1 MRVRRGGIVV
11 LALVLVAGVVAPGAA
26 VSDPGG
32 SGDGLVAVGPEG
44 FSDVDE
50 GSVHGSAVGVLAASG
65 VFGGT
70 ECGEGLFCPDEPLRR
85 SVMAVWL
92 VRILDGADTT
102 PVVSGVFSDVDY
114 AEGYAPFA
122 DRLSELGVTRGC
134 ATGPLR
140 YCPDRS
146 VTRGQMAAFLVRA
159 FGLEAGSAA
168 GFTDVETGHTFVDD
182 IDALAAS
189 RITAGCATGPLRYC
203 PERHVTRAQMATFLA
218 RAAGLV
224 DLPAPVG
231 TQPEQPPPF
240 DPFSTPTV
248 SDIDLERL
256 ADAVETLD
264 EEAVCPPTR
273 VRGSLADVAE
283 VVRISGGCLYVE
295 YVPLGGRTVDQV
307 REELASDP
315 EVHAVDL
322 PVIDVYPSDF
332 PYDDKEQWHLERIE
346 ANNLWYG
353 GVGADGLRVLSGWP
367 AGADVVVAVI
377 DDGVDGSHPD
387 LDANLITRGDSCHR
401 SPHKNNKGELND
413 HGTHVAG
420 IIGAERNGRDVV
432 GVAPDARILPIK
444 IHFSDDFEKDQE
456 GEFIEDSNGDRIPL
470 DSHCYS
476 LVRSTA
482 DAVRLAIE
490 QGADVINMSYGGPI
504 RSMTDEAV
512 LRAAMMRDIV
522 PVAAAGNCG
531 RNTAASLNAN
541 NCSSMHN
548 LAKYPAAY
556 PGVIAVANTTVNASG
571 DDERAATSTANRHV
585 GIAAPGSG
593 ILSTV
598 PTNSCGLLNLFTCT
612 TADKTGTSMAA
623 PVIAGVV
630 AHMKARFPKASVS
643 EIRQALY
650 ATAQQP
656 GSGGTGRWTPEFGW
670 GIVTPAHAI
679 WDLTKYFFS
688 CDAVLGQDR
697 GLVAYDIDVDIDA
710 DGDTVHDD
718 RVELFER
725 RDVWVADGNG
735 DVWCRVAHN
744 AAHPAWSPDG
754 QHLTFAHR
762 LPDPHQVLA
771 TNDEGHTVLKWV
783 DEGRVDIWAMPAA
796 GGPWRRVTDTE
807 AEEYD
812 LDWSRSGQIV
822 YTANTGA
829 GFEIWVVDA
838 SGDTPPRNLT
848 GHLAG
853 SQFQPSWSP
862 VGTRIAYA
870 SDQDGD
876 NDIWVMNADGTGHRN
891 LTTGNITVDGR
902 SLADSKE
909 EQPAWSP
916 DGTRIVYVS
925 DRSGGDNDVWVM
937 NADGTGHRVL
947 HDNNGPESKP
957 EWSPDGSRIIF
968 VHNTGRP
975 GTDDDIWTMDAKT
988 GLDWELI
995 TTATAEDLRFNAAA
1009 ESNPAWSPTD
1019 APPPDDR
1026 QVRIWWGSDAT
1037 SRPDCPTGEVCLD
1050 LRYEFIGTWDPA
1062 PYTLECWSGNN
1073 RSWVGQWSGQPEHGC
1088 YYWGEPA
1095 HVVIDGIQ
1103 SNTIT
1108 WTAPPPPDD
1117 RQIRIWWGSD
1127 ATSRADCPTGETCWN
1142 LRYEYIGTWEQPPYT
1157 LECWVDGQQGDVFS
1171 WSGRETTGCYY
1182 WGAGTAQVII
1192 DDVRSNQLT
1201 IPTPDDREVKIFWGS
1216 DASSRTD
1223 CPTGETCLYLQYEYI
1238 GSWDP
1243 PPYTLECWTGNN
1255 RAWTGTWAG
1264 QPEHGCHYAWG
1275 EPAHVV
1281 IDGIRSNTINWT
1293 PPPTGDPPPLSP
1305 ATSITAGSDHSCAL
1319 RADGTAECWGSDS
1332 HRQSTPPAG
1341 VFTAI
1346 SAGTDHTCGLRTDGT
1361 VECWGSEH
1369 DGTVDPPNGAFT
1381 SISTR
1386 YRHTCGLRANNAVEC
1401 WGRNDFG
1408 QTDVPDGAFAAVTA
1422 GSVHSCGIRT
1432 DGTIECWGQTH
1443 FTPPAGTFTSLTSWC
1458 GIRTDGTVECFGGY
1472 TTPPHGRF
1480 TALSSGGYFYSCGL
1494 RTDSSVQCWGHN
1506 YSGESTPPTGRF
1518 TAIASGVEH
1527 SCGIRTDGTIEC
1539 WGHADG
1545 RTTPPD
1551 GTFASVSA
1559 SGHSCGIKTDGTI
1572 ECWGADHYGKASPPP
1587 GEFSYV
1593 GTGGFFSCGLTTN
1606 GTIKCWGNEG
1616 YTRPPDGIFTKL
1628 SVGHT
1633 DSCAIRTDHTVE
1645 CWGIDYFSSGQAT
1658 APTGSFEAIAAGAVR
1673 SCGIKTD
1680 GSIECWGEQHGSTP
1694 PSGTFTALTDTCGLR
1709 TDGTIKCWRGRSAPA
1724 GRFTALSSGF
1734 GYHRC
1739 GLRANGTVECWGN
1752 DWAGQAT
1759 PPAGTFTAISAGW
1772 EHTCGVRPDGTITCW
1787 GYNDGRATPPG
1798 GRFGPTRD

>member
-1 MRVRRGGIVV
+1 
-11 LALVLVAGVVAPGAA
+11 
-26 VSDPGG
+26 
-32 SGDGLVAVGPEG
+32 
-44 FSDVDE
+44 
-50 GSVHGSAVGVLAASG
+50 
-65 VFGGT
+65 
-70 ECGEGLFCPDEPLRR
+70 
-85 SVMAVWL
+85 
-92 VRILDGADTT
+92 
-102 PVVSGVFSDVDY
+102 
-114 AEGYAPFA
+114 
-122 DRLSELGVTRGC
+122 
-134 ATGPLR
+134 
-140 YCPDRS
+140 
-146 VTRGQMAAFLVRA
+146 
-159 FGLEAGSAA
+159 
-168 GFTDVETGHTFVDD
+168 
-182 IDALAAS
+182 
-189 RITAGCATGPLRYC
+189 
-203 PERHVTRAQMATFLA
+203 MATFLA

-307 REELASDP
+307 RELLASDP

-332 PYDDKEQWHLERIE
+332 HYDDRDYEQWHLERIE

-444 IHFSDDFEKDQE
+444 IHFGDDFEKDQE
-456 GEFIEDSNGDRIPL
+456 GEFIEDSNGDRVPL

-522 PVAAAGNCG
+522 AVAAAGNCG

-598 PTNSCGLLNLFTCT
+598 LPYPAVANNPHCDKDSTCYVRSYS
-612 TADKTGTSMAA
+612 GTSQAA
-623 PVIAGVV
+623 PVISGVV

-710 DGDTVHDD
+710 DGDTVDDD

-783 DEGRVDIWAMPAA
+783 DEGRVDIWVMPAA

-925 DRSGGDNDVWVM
+925 DRGGGDNDIWVM

-947 HDNNGPESKP
+947 HDNNNPESKP

-968 VHNTGRP
+968 VYNTGRP

-1009 ESNPAWSPTD
+1009 ESNPTWSPTD

-1026 QVRIWWGSDAT
+1026 QVKISWGNDAT

-1095 HVVIDGIQ
+1095 HVVIDGIR

-1117 RQIRIWWGSD
+1117 RQVRIWWGSD
-1127 ATSRADCPTGETCWN
+1127 ATGRVDCPTGEVCLD
-1142 LRYEYIGTWEQPPYT
+1142 LRYEFIGTWDPAPYT
-1157 LECWVDGQQGDVFS
+1157 LECWS
-1171 WSGRETTGCYY
+1171 
-1182 WGAGTAQVII
+1182 
-1192 DDVRSNQLT
+1192 
-1201 IPTPDDREVKIFWGS
+1201 
-1216 DASSRTD
+1216 
-1223 CPTGETCLYLQYEYI
+1223 
-1238 GSWDP
+1238 
-1243 PPYTLECWTGNN
+1243 GNN
-1255 RAWTGTWAG
+1255 RSWVGQWAG
-1264 QPEHGCHYAWG
+1264 QPEHGCYYWG

-1281 IDGIRSNTINWT
+1281 IDGIRSNTITWT
-1293 PPPTGDPPPLSP
+1293 APPGPVGTPSCGPGSSDGTPCEYLIYEEAFDDDGNGFADRSEIWVSS
-1305 ATSITAGSDHSCAL
+1305 ADGSDKRKLVDGSDPIWSPDGSKIVYLAKSGYSTAMWVMSVDGTGAPRKLHDPVWRGEIDKKWLWSPDSTYVAYTTFEHDDNDRPADRTEL
-1319 RADGTAECWGSDS
+1319 WAAAVDGSSPSRRLADSVSFYSDRPWSPNSAHVAYIVDIHNDDDGYSDREELWVAAVDGSSPPRRFSADTGRIEFSWSPVRERIVFTTRTTSGDEQLLHLQLEMRNADGTNAQVIAD
-1332 HRQSTPPAG
+1332 
-1341 VFTAI
+1341 
-1346 SAGTDHTCGLRTDGT
+1346 DGAWP
-1361 VECWGSEH
+1361 VWS
-1369 DGTVDPPNGAFT
+1369 
-1381 SISTR
+1381 
-1386 YRHTCGLRANNAVEC
+1386 
-1401 WGRNDFG
+1401 
-1408 QTDVPDGAFAAVTA
+1408 PDGAWIEY
-1422 GSVHSCGIRT
+1422 GIRFGGRWVVAADGSGTPRQFAGRGVEGRAWSPDGRRIAYTERVDDDGDGSRDRYELRIVAADGSGEPIPIARDAELTGRLVTGRAIKPEQRTALWSEDGTHFAYFVNVRQALANQGYRILSEELWVAPSDGSGKPCRLTTSGAMGGWSPSGEHVAYGVLVDDDGDTVADRKSWWVARADCTGTRKLT
-1432 DGTIECWGQTH
+1432 DGGW
-1443 FTPPAGTFTSLTSWC
+1443 
-1458 GIRTDGTVECFGGY
+1458 VEGW
-1472 TTPPHGRF
+1472 
-1480 TALSSGGYFYSCGL
+1480 S
-1494 RTDSSVQCWGHN
+1494 
-1506 YSGESTPPTGRF
+1506 PTG
-1518 TAIASGVEH
+1518 THIAYSVPV
-1527 SCGIRTDGTIEC
+1527 D
-1539 WGHADG
+1539 AD
-1545 RTTPPD
+1545 
-1551 GTFASVSA
+1551 
-1559 SGHSCGIKTDGTI
+1559 
-1572 ECWGADHYGKASPPP
+1572 
-1587 GEFSYV
+1587 
-1593 GTGGFFSCGLTTN
+1593 
-1606 GTIKCWGNEG
+1606 
-1616 YTRPPDGIFTKL
+1616 
-1628 SVGHT
+1628 
-1633 DSCAIRTDHTVE
+1633 
-1645 CWGIDYFSSGQAT
+1645 
-1658 APTGSFEAIAAGAVR
+1658 
-1673 SCGIKTD
+1673 
-1680 GSIECWGEQHGSTP
+1680 
-1694 PSGTFTALTDTCGLR
+1694 
-1709 TDGTIKCWRGRSAPA
+1709 
-1724 GRFTALSSGF
+1724 
-1734 GYHRC
+1734 
-1739 GLRANGTVECWGN
+1739 
-1752 DWAGQAT
+1752 
-1759 PPAGTFTAISAGW
+1759 
-1772 EHTCGVRPDGTITCW
+1772 
-1787 GYNDGRATPPG
+1787 NDGKPDRVEVWIVDIAGGGPPLLVTSDA
-1798 GRFGPTRD
+1798 PVYTYPSSSSSAWSPV

>member
-32 SGDGLVAVGPEG
+32 SGDGLVAVGPGG

-50 GSVHGSAVGVLAASG
+50 GSVHGSAVGVLAAVG

-332 PYDDKEQWHLERIE
+332 HYDDRDYEQWHLERIE

-420 IIGAERNGRDVV
+420 IIGAERNGRYVV

-444 IHFSDDFEKDQE
+444 IHFSDDFEKDQK
-456 GEFIEDSNGDRIPL
+456 GKFIEDSNGDRIPL

-531 RNTAASLNAN
+531 RNIAASLNAN

-598 PTNSCGLLNLFTCT
+598 LPYPAVANNPHCDKDSTCYVRSYS
-612 TADKTGTSMAA
+612 GTSQAA
-623 PVIAGVV
+623 PVISGVV

-925 DRSGGDNDVWVM
+925 DRGGGDNDVWVM

-1009 ESNPAWSPTD
+1009 ESNPTWSPTD

-1026 QVRIWWGSDAT
+1026 QVKISWGNDAT

-1127 ATSRADCPTGETCWN
+1127 ATSRPDCPTGETCWN
-1142 LRYEYIGTWEQPPYT
+1142 LRYEYIGTWKQPPYT

-1182 WGAGTAQVII
+1182 WGAGTAQVVI

-1201 IPTPDDREVKIFWGS
+1201 IPTVAVPVV
-1216 DASSRTD
+1216 
-1223 CPTGETCLYLQYEYI
+1223 
-1238 GSWDP
+1238 
-1243 PPYTLECWTGNN
+1243 
-1255 RAWTGTWAG
+1255 
-1264 QPEHGCHYAWG
+1264 
-1275 EPAHVV
+1275 PAHQ
-1281 IDGIRSNTINWT
+1281 I
-1293 PPPTGDPPPLSP
+1293 
-1305 ATSITAGSDHSCAL
+1305 AAGSAHTCAL
-1319 RADGTAECWGSDS
+1319 RADGTAACWGANDFTGVTTPLAGTFTTISFSDDHACGLRADGTAACWGRDSFGEATPPEGSFTAIAAGLQHTCGLRAGGSVECWGSDWS
-1332 HRQSTPPAG
+1332 GQASPPAG
-1341 VFTAI
+1341 TFTAVVASI
-1346 SAGTDHTCGLRTDGT
+1346 THTCGLRTDSTIQCWGDGYFDPPSGSFVAITATCGIRTDGTAECWPGHWSDATPGGRFTALSSSGNHDCGLRPDDTVVCWGQNEAGQATAPSGTFAAVATGPEHSCGIRTDGNVECWGYNDGRTTPPGGTFTTVSASKQSCGIRTDRTVECWGYDIHGESSPPAGTFTAVDTGYSATCGLRTDGT
-1361 VECWGSEH
+1361 IACWGLDLYGGETTPPEGTFTAISSGHSHACVVRTDRTLACWGS
-1369 DGTVDPPNGAFT
+1369 DTSGQASPPTGTFDAIAAGILY
-1381 SISTR
+1381 S
-1386 YRHTCGLRANNAVEC
+1386 CGL
-1401 WGRNDFG
+1401 
-1408 QTDVPDGAFAAVTA
+1408 
-1422 GSVHSCGIRT
+1422 RT
-1432 DGTIECWGQTH
+1432 DGTIECWGDVH
-1443 FTPPAGTFTSLTSWC
+1443 FDPPTGTFNALTDGC
-1458 GIRTDGTVECFGGY
+1458 GIRTDGTVTCWRWY
-1472 TTPPHGRF
+1472 TAPAGRF
-1480 TALSSGGYFYSCGL
+1480 TSVSGG
-1494 RTDSSVQCWGHN
+1494 SSHW
-1506 YSGESTPPTGRF
+1506 
-1518 TAIASGVEH
+1518 
-1527 SCGIRTDGTIEC
+1527 
-1539 WGHADG
+1539 
-1545 RTTPPD
+1545 
-1551 GTFASVSA
+1551 
-1559 SGHSCGIKTDGTI
+1559 CGIKTDGT
-1572 ECWGADHYGKASPPP
+1572 
-1587 GEFSYV
+1587 
-1593 GTGGFFSCGLTTN
+1593 
-1606 GTIKCWGNEG
+1606 
-1616 YTRPPDGIFTKL
+1616 
-1628 SVGHT
+1628 
-1633 DSCAIRTDHTVE
+1633 VE
-1645 CWGIDYFSSGQAT
+1645 CWGYNPAGQVTSPPGTFIAV
-1658 APTGSFEAIAAGAVR
+1658 AAGWEH
-1673 SCGIKTD
+1673 SCGVTTD
-1680 GSIECWGEQHGSTP
+1680 GTVICWGYDDGRTTP
-1694 PSGTFTALTDTCGLR
+1694 PSG
-1709 TDGTIKCWRGRSAPA
+1709 
-1724 GRFTALSSGF
+1724 
-1734 GYHRC
+1734 
-1739 GLRANGTVECWGN
+1739 
-1752 DWAGQAT
+1752 
-1759 PPAGTFTAISAGW
+1759 
-1772 EHTCGVRPDGTITCW
+1772 
-1787 GYNDGRATPPG
+1787 
-1798 GRFGPTRD
+1798 RFGRP